1 MSTRYDATVSGPTR
15 EGDVSLERRGIQ
27 PVPEGAR
34 YGRKYRSFTVW
45 FAPNIV
51 PAAFFLGT
59 LATADFIG
67 LGWWSGVLA
76 IVLGTMIGALPVG
89 LLAAM
94 GPRTGMAQM
103 PLARLPFGKTI
114 VLPGLV
120 NWVSTI

>member
-34 YGRKYRSFTVW
+34 YGRKYRSFTVF

-59 LATADFIG
+59 LATASFIG
-67 LGWWSGVLA
+67 LGWWTG
-76 IVLGTMIGALPVG
+76 
-89 LLAAM
+89 LAAIIV
-94 GPRTGMAQM
+94 GGSVASRQPPTGGTAV
-103 PLARLPFGKTI
+103 PSRNGVKPCR
-114 VLPGLV
+114 
-120 NWVSTI
+120 